1 MIRGS
6 GLRWFFAGLLAA
18 VLGVLAPIHA
28 QVKPL
33 VLLIGI
39 DGFRA
44 DYLERGFSPN
54 LLALA
59 QKGLWAKGLV
69 PVFPSLTFP
78 NHLSLHGPRAA
89 KVVCSF

>member
-1 MIRGS
+1 MVI
-6 GLRWFFAGLLAA
+6 GLAWHGFGQSQE
-18 VLGVLAPIHA
+18 

-78 NHLSLHGPRAA
+78 NHLS
-89 KVVCSF
+89 

>member
-1 MIRGS
+1 MRLRFVVNKAARRSAQCLLMVI
-6 GLRWFFAGLLAA
+6 GLAWHGFGQSQE
-18 VLGVLAPIHA
+18 

-59 QKGLWAKGLV
+59 Q
-69 PVFPSLTFP
+69 
-78 NHLSLHGPRAA
+78 
-89 KVVCSF
+89 